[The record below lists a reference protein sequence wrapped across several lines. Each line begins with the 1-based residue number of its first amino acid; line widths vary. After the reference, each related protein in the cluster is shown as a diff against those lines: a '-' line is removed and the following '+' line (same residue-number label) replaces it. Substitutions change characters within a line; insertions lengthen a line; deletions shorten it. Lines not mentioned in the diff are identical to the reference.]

1 MNKTTAA
8 PRDFTAEFKAA
19 RIESRRPG
27 VSNADRAKWERKSDT
42 ILRAAER
49 AGVFF
54 DWVDV
59 DEQARVE
66 LYGTGRSW

>member
-1 MNKTTAA
+1 MTTTS
-8 PRDFTAEFKAA
+8 PRDYEAEFLAA
-19 RIESRRPG
+19 RIDSRRPG
-27 VSNADRAKWERKSDT
+27 ISFADRAKWERKSDT
-42 ILRAAER
+42 ILRVAER

-59 DEQARVE
+59 DEQARVQ